1 MKLLLAE
8 DERDLAD
15 ALTVLLERNK
25 YTVDTVYN
33 GRDAYEY
40 ASTGEYDGVILDIMM
55 PQLTGLQV
63 VTRLREDGVTT
74 PVMLLTA
81 KGQKDDRITGF
92 DAGADDYLPKPF
104 ATDELLAR
112 IRALLRRSGDYKSTV
127 LALGTLSLDCGSG
140 VLSDTGGSARL
151 SGREFQIMELFMRS
165 SSMIISADRIIERVW
180 GWESDTEVCSVWVHI
195 SNLRKKLRS
204 IDSAVEIN
212 AVRGMG
218 YVLEA
223 KA

>member
-1 MKLLLAE
+1 MKLLIAE

-40 ASTGEYDGVILDIMM
+40 ARTEEYDGVILDIMM
-55 PQLTGLQV
+55 PQLSGLQV

-127 LALGTLSLDCGSG
+127 LSAGTLSLDCGSG
-140 VLSDTGGSARL
+140 VLADTGGSARL

-165 SSMIISADRIIERVW
+165 PSMIISADRIMERVW
-180 GWESDTEVCSVWVHI
+180 GWESDTEICSVWVHI
-195 SNLRKKLRS
+195 SNLRKKLRG
-204 IDSAVEIN
+204 IDSAAEIN

-223 KA
+223 RA

>member
-8 DERDLAD
+8 DGRDLAD

-40 ASTGEYDGVILDIMM
+40 ASTGEYDGVILDVMM

-165 SSMIISADRIIERVW
+165 PSMIISADRIIERVW

-212 AVRGMG
+212 TVRGMG

>member
-104 ATDELLAR
+104 ATDELLDR

-165 SSMIISADRIIERVW
+165 PSMIISADRIIERVW

>member
-1 MKLLLAE
+1 MKLLIAE

-25 YTVDTVYN
+25 YAVDTVYN

-40 ASTGEYDGVILDIMM
+40 ARTGEYDGVILDVMM

-127 LALGTLSLDCGSG
+127 LALGTLSLD
-140 VLSDTGGSARL
+140 

-165 SSMIISADRIIERVW
+165 PSMIISADRIIERVW

-212 AVRGMG
+212 TVRGMG

>member
-1 MKLLLAE
+1 MKLLIAE
-8 DERDLAD
+8 DERNLAD
-15 ALTVLLERNK
+15 LLTVLLEKNK
-25 YTVDTVYN
+25 YVVDTVYN

-40 ASTGEYDGVILDIMM
+40 ARTGEYDGVILDIMM

-63 VTRLREDGVTT
+63 VSRLREDGVTT

-112 IRALLRRSGDYKSTV
+112 VRALLRRSGDYKSTV
-127 LALGTLSLDCGSG
+127 LSMGTLSLDCGNG
-140 VLSDTGGSARL
+140 ILSDAFDSVRL
-151 SGREFQIMELFMRS
+151 VGREFQIMELFMRS
-165 SSMIISADRIIERVW
+165 PSMIISSDRIIEHVW
-180 GWESDTEVCSVWVHI
+180 GWESDTDICSVWVNI
-195 SNLRKKLRS
+195 SNLRKKLRA
-204 IDSAVEIN
+204 IDSAVEIS

-218 YVLEA
+218 YVLETQA
-223 KA
+223 

>member
-25 YTVDTVYN
+25 YIVDTVYN

-40 ASTGEYDGVILDIMM
+40 ASTGEYDGVILDRMM

-165 SSMIISADRIIERVW
+165 PSMIISADRIIERVW

-212 AVRGMG
+212 TVRGMG

>member
-1 MKLLLAE
+1 MKLLIAE
-8 DERDLAD
+8 DERNLAD
-15 ALTVLLERNK
+15 LLTVLLEKNK
-25 YTVDTVYN
+25 YVVDTVYN

-40 ASTGEYDGVILDIMM
+40 ARTGEYDGVILDIMM

-63 VTRLREDGVTT
+63 VSRLREDGVTT

-112 IRALLRRSGDYKSTV
+112 VRALLRRSGDYKSTV
-127 LALGTLSLDCGSG
+127 LSMGTLSLDCGSG
-140 VLSDTGGSARL
+140 ILSDAFGSVRL
-151 SGREFQIMELFMRS
+151 VGREFQIMELFMRS
-165 SSMIISADRIIERVW
+165 PSMIISSDRIIEHVW
-180 GWESDTEVCSVWVHI
+180 GWESDTDICSVWVNI
-195 SNLRKKLRS
+195 SNLRKKLRA
-204 IDSAVEIN
+204 IDSAVEIS

-218 YVLEA
+218 YVLETQA
-223 KA
+223 

>member
-1 MKLLLAE
+1 MKLLIAE

-40 ASTGEYDGVILDIMM
+40 ARTEEYDGVILDIMM
-55 PQLTGLQV
+55 PQLSGLQV

-127 LALGTLSLDCGSG
+127 LSVGTLSLDCGSG
-140 VLSDTGGSARL
+140 VLADTGGSIRL

-165 SSMIISADRIIERVW
+165 PSMIISADRIMERVW
-180 GWESDTEVCSVWVHI
+180 GWESDTEICSVWVHI

-204 IDSAVEIN
+204 IDSAAEIN

-223 KA
+223 RA

>member
-25 YTVDTVYN
+25 YIVDTVYN

-104 ATDELLAR
+104 ATDELLSR

-165 SSMIISADRIIERVW
+165 PSMIISADRIIERVW

>member
-8 DERDLAD
+8 DERDHAD

-165 SSMIISADRIIERVW
+165 PSMIISADRIIERVW

>member
-1 MKLLLAE
+1 MKLLIAE

-40 ASTGEYDGVILDIMM
+40 ARTEEYDGVILDIMM
-55 PQLTGLQV
+55 PQLSGLQV

-81 KGQKDDRITGF
+81 KGQKDDRIMGF

-127 LALGTLSLDCGSG
+127 LSVGTLSLDCGSG
-140 VLSDTGGSARL
+140 VLTDTGGSVRL

-165 SSMIISADRIIERVW
+165 PSMIISADRIMERVW
-180 GWESDTEVCSVWVHI
+180 GWESETEICSVWVHI

-204 IDSAVEIN
+204 IDSAAEIN

-223 KA
+223 RA

>member
-1 MKLLLAE
+1 M
-8 DERDLAD
+8 
-15 ALTVLLERNK
+15 
-25 YTVDTVYN
+25 DTVYN

-40 ASTGEYDGVILDIMM
+40 ARTGEYDGVILDVMM

-81 KGQKDDRITGF
+81 KGQNDDRITGF

-165 SSMIISADRIIERVW
+165 PSMIISADRIIERVW

>member
-1 MKLLLAE
+1 MKLLIAE

-25 YTVDTVYN
+25 YAVDTVYN

-40 ASTGEYDGVILDIMM
+40 ARTGEYDGVIPDVMM

-140 VLSDTGGSARL
+140 ILSDTGGSARL

-165 SSMIISADRIIERVW
+165 PSMIISADRIIERVW

-212 AVRGMG
+212 TVRGMG

>member
-165 SSMIISADRIIERVW
+165 HSMIISADRIIERVW

>member
-1 MKLLLAE
+1 MKLLIAE

-25 YTVDTVYN
+25 YAIDTVYN

-40 ASTGEYDGVILDIMM
+40 ARTGEYDGVILDVMM

-127 LALGTLSLDCGSG
+127 LSVGTLSLDCGSG

-165 SSMIISADRIIERVW
+165 PSMIISADRIIERVW

-204 IDSAVEIN
+204 IGSAVEIN

>member
-1 MKLLLAE
+1 MKLLIAE

-25 YTVDTVYN
+25 YIVDTVYN

-40 ASTGEYDGVILDIMM
+40 ASTGEYDGVILDVMM

-165 SSMIISADRIIERVW
+165 PSMIISADRIIERVW

-212 AVRGMG
+212 TVRGMG

>member
-25 YTVDTVYN
+25 YAVDTVYN

-40 ASTGEYDGVILDIMM
+40 ARTGEYDGVILDIMM

-63 VTRLREDGVTT
+63 VTRLREDGVST

-92 DAGADDYLPKPF
+92 DAGADDYLPS
-104 ATDELLAR
+104 R
-112 IRALLRRSGDYKSTV
+112 LRRMSCSPAYGRSCAAAGIINP
-127 LALGTLSLDCGSG
+127 LCSP
-140 VLSDTGGSARL
+140 SARSRL
-151 SGREFQIMELFMRS
+151 TAAAVS
-165 SSMIISADRIIERVW
+165 SPTRAAAPA
-180 GWESDTEVCSVWVHI
+180 SVAG
-195 SNLRKKLRS
+195 SFR
-204 IDSAVEIN
+204 
-212 AVRGMG
+212 
-218 YVLEA
+218 
-223 KA
+223 

>member
-1 MKLLLAE
+1 MSCSPA
-8 DERDLAD
+8 
-15 ALTVLLERNK
+15 
-25 YTVDTVYN
+25 Y
-33 GRDAYEY
+33 GRFCA
-40 ASTGEYDGVILDIMM
+40 AVGII
-55 PQLTGLQV
+55 
-63 VTRLREDGVTT
+63 
-74 PVMLLTA
+74 
-81 KGQKDDRITGF
+81 
-92 DAGADDYLPKPF
+92 
-104 ATDELLAR
+104 
-112 IRALLRRSGDYKSTV
+112 KSTV

-165 SSMIISADRIIERVW
+165 PSMIISADRIIERVW

-212 AVRGMG
+212 TVRGMG

>member
-1 MKLLLAE
+1 MKLLIAE

-25 YTVDTVYN
+25 YAVDTVYN

-40 ASTGEYDGVILDIMM
+40 ARTGEYDGVILDVMM

-104 ATDELLAR
+104 ATDKLLAR

>member
-1 MKLLLAE
+1 MKLLIAE

-25 YTVDTVYN
+25 YAVDTVYN
-33 GRDAYEY
+33 ARDAYEY

-140 VLSDTGGSARL
+140 VLSDTGGSVRL

-165 SSMIISADRIIERVW
+165 PSMIISADRIIERVW

-195 SNLRKKLRS
+195 SNLRKKLRL

-212 AVRGMG
+212 TVRGMG

>member
-1 MKLLLAE
+1 MKLLIAE

-25 YTVDTVYN
+25 YAVDTVYN

-40 ASTGEYDGVILDIMM
+40 ARTGEYDGVILDIMM

-140 VLSDTGGSARL
+140 VLSDTGGNARL

-165 SSMIISADRIIERVW
+165 PSMIISADRIIERVW

-195 SNLRKKLRS
+195 SNLRKKLRA
-204 IDSAVEIN
+204 IGSAVEIS

>member
-1 MKLLLAE
+1 MKLLIAE

-25 YTVDTVYN
+25 YAVDTVYN

-40 ASTGEYDGVILDIMM
+40 ARTGEYDGVILDVMM

-165 SSMIISADRIIERVW
+165 PSMIISADRIIERVW

-195 SNLRKKLRS
+195 SNLRKKLRA
-204 IDSAVEIN
+204 IGSAVEIS

>member
-1 MKLLLAE
+1 MKLLIAE

-25 YTVDTVYN
+25 YAVDTVYN

-40 ASTGEYDGVILDIMM
+40 ARTGEYDAVILDIMM

-127 LALGTLSLDCGSG
+127 LSVGTLSLDCGSG

-151 SGREFQIMELFMRS
+151 SGREFQIMELFMRFP
-165 SSMIISADRIIERVW
+165 SMIISADRIIERVW

>member
-1 MKLLLAE
+1 MKLLIAE

-25 YTVDTVYN
+25 YAVDTVYN

-40 ASTGEYDGVILDIMM
+40 ARTGEYDGVILDVMM

-127 LALGTLSLDCGSG
+127 LSVGTLSLDCGSG

-165 SSMIISADRIIERVW
+165 PSMIISADRIIERVW

-195 SNLRKKLRS
+195 SNLRKKLRA
-204 IDSAVEIN
+204 IGSAVEIS

>member
-1 MKLLLAE
+1 
-8 DERDLAD
+8 
-15 ALTVLLERNK
+15 
-25 YTVDTVYN
+25 
-33 GRDAYEY
+33 
-40 ASTGEYDGVILDIMM
+40 MM

-112 IRALLRRSGDYKSTV
+112 IRALLRRSGDYKSIV

-140 VLSDTGGSARL
+140 VLSDTGG
-151 SGREFQIMELFMRS
+151 REFQIMELFMRS
-165 SSMIISADRIIERVW
+165 PSMIISADRIIERVW

-212 AVRGMG
+212 TVRGMG

>member
-1 MKLLLAE
+1 MKLLIAE

-25 YTVDTVYN
+25 YAVDTVYN

-40 ASTGEYDGVILDIMM
+40 ARTGEYDGVILDVMM

-127 LALGTLSLDCGSG
+127 LSVGTLSLDCGSG
-140 VLSDTGGSARL
+140 VLSDTGGSVRL

-165 SSMIISADRIIERVW
+165 PSMIISADRIIERVW

>member
-1 MKLLLAE
+1 MKLLIAE

-25 YTVDTVYN
+25 YIVDTVYN

-165 SSMIISADRIIERVW
+165 PSMIISADLIIERVW

-212 AVRGMG
+212 TVRGMG

>member
-1 MKLLLAE
+1 MKLLIAE

-25 YTVDTVYN
+25 YIVDTVYN

-165 SSMIISADRIIERVW
+165 PSMIISADRIIERVW

>member
-1 MKLLLAE
+1 MKLLIAE

-25 YTVDTVYN
+25 YAVDTVYN

-40 ASTGEYDGVILDIMM
+40 ARTGEYDGVILDIMM

-63 VTRLREDGVTT
+63 VTRLREDGVST

-127 LALGTLSLDCGSG
+127 LSLGTLSLDCGSG

-165 SSMIISADRIIERVW
+165 PSMIISADRIIERVW
-180 GWESDTEVCSVWVHI
+180 GWESDTEICSVWVHI
-195 SNLRKKLRS
+195 SNLRKKLRA
-204 IDSAVEIN
+204 IGSAVEIN

>member
-1 MKLLLAE
+1 MKLLIAE
-8 DERDLAD
+8 DERNLAD
-15 ALTVLLERNK
+15 LLTVLLEKNK
-25 YTVDTVYN
+25 YVVDTVYN

-40 ASTGEYDGVILDIMM
+40 ARTGEYDGVILDIMM

-63 VTRLREDGVTT
+63 VSRLREDGVTT

-112 IRALLRRSGDYKSTV
+112 VRALLRRSGDYKSTV
-127 LALGTLSLDCGSG
+127 LSMGTLSLDCGNG
-140 VLSDTGGSARL
+140 ILSDAFGSVRL
-151 SGREFQIMELFMRS
+151 VGREFQIMELFMRS
-165 SSMIISADRIIERVW
+165 PSMIISSDRIIEHVW
-180 GWESDTEVCSVWVHI
+180 GWESDTDICSVWVNI
-195 SNLRKKLRS
+195 SNLRKKLRA
-204 IDSAVEIN
+204 IDSAVEIS

-218 YVLEA
+218 YVLETQA
-223 KA
+223 

>member
-1 MKLLLAE
+1 MKLLIAE

-25 YTVDTVYN
+25 YAVDTVYN

-40 ASTGEYDGVILDIMM
+40 ARTGEYDGVILDVMM

-165 SSMIISADRIIERVW
+165 PSMIISADRIIERVW

-204 IDSAVEIN
+204 IGSAVEIS

>member
-127 LALGTLSLDCGSG
+127 LALA
-140 VLSDTGGSARL
+140 DTGGSARL

-165 SSMIISADRIIERVW
+165 PSMIISAERIIERVW

>member
-8 DERDLAD
+8 DEHDLAD

-25 YTVDTVYN
+25 YAVDTVYN

-40 ASTGEYDGVILDIMM
+40 ARTGEYDGVILDIMM

-127 LALGTLSLDCGSG
+127 LSLGTLSLDCGSG
-140 VLSDTGGSARL
+140 VLSDAGGSARL

-165 SSMIISADRIIERVW
+165 PSMIVSADRIMERVW
-180 GWESDTEVCSVWVHI
+180 GWESDTEICSVWVHI
-195 SNLRKKLRS
+195 SNLRKKLRA
-204 IDSAVEIN
+204 IGSAVEIN

>member
-1 MKLLLAE
+1 MKLLIAE

-15 ALTVLLERNK
+15 ALTVLFERNK
-25 YTVDTVYN
+25 YAVDTVYN

-40 ASTGEYDGVILDIMM
+40 ARTGEYDGVILDVMM

-127 LALGTLSLDCGSG
+127 LSVGTLSLDCGSG

-165 SSMIISADRIIERVW
+165 PSMIISADRIIERVW

-195 SNLRKKLRS
+195 SNLRKKMRS

>member
-25 YTVDTVYN
+25 YAVDTVYN

-40 ASTGEYDGVILDIMM
+40 ARTGEYDGVILDIMM

-63 VTRLREDGVTT
+63 VTRLREDGVST

-140 VLSDTGGSARL
+140 VLADTGGSARL

-165 SSMIISADRIIERVW
+165 PSMIISADRIIERVW

>member
-1 MKLLLAE
+1 MKLLIAE

-25 YTVDTVYN
+25 YAVDTVYN

-40 ASTGEYDGVILDIMM
+40 ARTGEYDGVILDIMM

-140 VLSDTGGSARL
+140 VLSDTGGSVRL

-165 SSMIISADRIIERVW
+165 PSMIISADRIIERVW

-212 AVRGMG
+212 TVRGMG

>member
-1 MKLLLAE
+1 MKLLIAE

-25 YTVDTVYN
+25 YAVDTVYN

-40 ASTGEYDGVILDIMM
+40 ARTGEYDGVILDVMM

-165 SSMIISADRIIERVW
+165 PSMIISADRIIERVW

-212 AVRGMG
+212 TVRGMG